1 MTFSQT
7 IQTPH
12 KKAPRIQKEKIN
24 LSPNISMYNEDFDS
38 NSDSDEDYSV
48 KSIYNKKLGLSK
60 E

>member
-1 MTFSQT
+1 MTFSET
-7 IQTPH
+7 IQAPH

-24 LSPNISMYNEDFDS
+24 LSPDISIDNEDFDS
-38 NSDSDEDYSV
+38 NSDSDEDDSV